1 MASYA
6 TSARFLQ
13 IVNWAHRL
21 AGMHMSNYEQLL
33 HIELAFLEAKNV
45 SSHMGVPWHHSC
57 HFLSLPVMFCVF
69 NHWKQFS
76 LCEGVLNNRTW
87 MTAHR
92 CIVLS
97 IFWSFWSEHPNTVHL
112 CWLVTEYVKLKGMWA
127 CWMLHAFN
135 RMMLG
140 AYIAGLSSACIYY
153 SSN

>member
-76 LCEGVLNNRTW
+76 LCKGVLNNRTW

-97 IFWSFWSEHPNTVHL
+97 ILHNFSSTPCKVNMYQRAQFELFCSFHSWQGKMFIKRHASSKRNFL
-112 CWLVTEYVKLKGMWA
+112 CHI
-127 CWMLHAFN
+127 C
-135 RMMLG
+135 
-140 AYIAGLSSACIYY
+140 S
-153 SSN
+153 